1 VTYPNNGYPP
11 PVPLHPNQRQ
21 QPDGWRADGPPRTT
35 DRQVP
40 ARQPHH
46 QSGLPTAGQAM
57 PAGAHPAQ
65 NTVPNSEA
73 LGRLRQHLRDTLG
86 AELPL
91 RVDAQQRRTGIAV
104 TRDGRRELARTILDE
119 AIRAHSENEMMH
131 DRSLVD
137 RDVEQRVITEV
148 INELFGMAGLQPLLD
163 DPRIETINA
172 NRYDRVFVQYTDG
185 SRAQVAPIASSNEE
199 LTDLVRL
206 LAARA
211 SSQERRF
218 DYGSPAVNLQLP
230 GGERLFAVMGLTAG
244 GVTSLS
250 IRRHGYLTVTLP
262 QLRARGTLD
271 PGLEQFLRAM
281 VRARKNILIVGGT
294 GAGKTTLLRGLSTEM
309 DPMERIVTIE
319 DAFELGLELD
329 PNIHADVTA
338 FQAREANIEGEGAI
352 SQSELVRWGLRMS
365 PDRVIVGEIR
375 GPEVIPMC
383 NAMSQ
388 GNDGS
393 MATLHASSSRI
404 AFTRLASYA
413 AQGVERLPLE
423 ATNLL
428 VASAVHFVVHLARG
442 LDRTTRVVS
451 SIREVVGAD
460 GPQVISNEIYRPG
473 PDRRAR
479 PVAGALRNDTLDDL
493 VDAGFDPGLLEEPEG
508 WWPR

>member
-1 VTYPNNGYPP
+1 VS
-11 PVPLHPNQRQ
+11 
-21 QPDGWRADGPPRTT
+21 A
-35 DRQVP
+35 
-40 ARQPHH
+40 
-46 QSGLPTAGQAM
+46 
-57 PAGAHPAQ
+57 
-65 NTVPNSEA
+65 
-73 LGRLRQHLRDTLG
+73 
-86 AELPL
+86 
-91 RVDAQQRRTGIAV
+91 
-104 TRDGRRELARTILDE
+104 
-119 AIRAHSENEMMH
+119 
-131 DRSLVD
+131 
-137 RDVEQRVITEV
+137 
-148 INELFGMAGLQPLLD
+148 
-163 DPRIETINA
+163 
-172 NRYDRVFVQYTDG
+172 
-185 SRAQVAPIASSNEE
+185 
-199 LTDLVRL
+199 
-206 LAARA
+206 
-211 SSQERRF
+211 
-218 DYGSPAVNLQLP
+218 
-230 GGERLFAVMGLTAG
+230 
-244 GVTSLS
+244 LS

-271 PGLEQFLRAM
+271 LGLEQFLRAM
-281 VRARKNILIVGGT
+281 VRARKNVLIVGGA
-294 GAGKTTLLRGLSTEM
+294 GAGKTTLLRAMAAEM
-309 DPMERIVTIE
+309 DPLERIVTIE

-329 PNIHADVTA
+329 PGIHADVTA
-338 FQAREANIEGEGAI
+338 LQAREANVEGAGAI
-352 SQSELVRWGLRMS
+352 SQADLVRWGLRMT

-442 LDRTTRVVS
+442 TDRTTRVVS

-479 PVAGALRNDTLDDL
+479 PVAGAVRGDTLDDL
-493 VDAGFDPGLLEEPEG
+493 VDAGFDPGLLEEPDG

>member
-1 VTYPNNGYPP
+1 VTDTPNGYPQ
-11 PVPLHPNQRQ
+11 PVPLRPHS
-21 QPDGWRADGPPRTT
+21 QPPSPSPGTRP
-35 DRQVP
+35 VP
-40 ARQPHH
+40 AGQLTWAEPAH
-46 QSGLPTAGQAM
+46 QAAPSDATQVAAKPAPTVQA
-57 PAGAHPAQ
+57 A
-65 NTVPNSEA
+65 
-73 LGRLRQHLRDTLG
+73 GRLRQHLRDTLG
-86 AELPL
+86 TVLPQ
-91 RVDAQQRRTGIAV
+91 RVDAQQRRTGSVV
-104 TRDGRRELARTILDE
+104 TKDARRELARVILDE
-119 AIRAHSENEMMH
+119 AVGVHSENELMAN
-131 DRSLVD
+131 RALVG

-163 DPRIETINA
+163 DPAIETINA
-172 NRYDRVFVQYTDG
+172 NRFDRVFVQYSDG
-185 SRAQVAPIASSNEE
+185 RRAQVAPIASSNEE

-218 DYGSPAVNLQLP
+218 DYGCPALNLQLP
-230 GGERLFAVMGLTAG
+230 SGERLFAVMGLTAG

-250 IRRHGYLTVTLP
+250 IRRHGYLTATLP
-262 QLRARGTLD
+262 QLRQRGTTD
-271 PGLEQFLRAM
+271 PGLEQFLRAL
-281 VRARKNILIVGGT
+281 VKARKNILITGGT
-294 GAGKTTLLRGLSTEM
+294 GAGKTTLLRALAAEM

-319 DAFELGLELD
+319 DAFELGLERD
-329 PNIHADVTA
+329 PGIHADVTA
-338 FQAREANIEGEGAI
+338 FQAREPNVEGAGAV
-352 SQSELVRWGLRMS
+352 SQAELVRWGLRMS

-413 AQGVERLPLE
+413 AQGAERLPLE

-442 LDRTTRVVS
+442 TDRTTRVVS

-460 GPQVISNEIYRPG
+460 GPQVISNEVYRPG

-479 PVAGALRNDTLDDL
+479 PMAGALRTDTLDDL
-493 VDAGFDPGLLEEPEG
+493 VDVGFDPGVLANPEG
-508 WWPR
+508 WWP